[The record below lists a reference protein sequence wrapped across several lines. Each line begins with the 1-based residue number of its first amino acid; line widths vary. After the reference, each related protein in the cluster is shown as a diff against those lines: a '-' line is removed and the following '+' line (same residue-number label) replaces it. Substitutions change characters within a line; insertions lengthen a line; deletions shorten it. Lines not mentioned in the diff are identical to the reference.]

1 MPLQRY
7 QCEYL
12 LPQAEGIFGNSEEAQ
27 LAWGTTRE
35 ATVAR
40 PVTQKRNDSENTSI
54 TQGAVLRIAQ
64 HTVIEQ
70 LLSAV
75 TGRHR
80 SSFIVLNWRASPY
93 H

>member
-1 MPLQRY
+1 MPPCRY
-7 QCEYL
+7 QYEYL

-54 TQGAVLRIAQ
+54 TLGAWLQIAE
-64 HTVIEQ
+64 HTLNEQ
-70 LLSAV
+70 LLSALN
-75 TGRHR
+75 GRHR
-80 SSFIVLNWRASPY
+80 NSFTELN
-93 H
+93 